1 MKNLGISPRS
11 SKKSVNTHESV
22 EMKANDKKIGRN
34 LNLTSSRNILICV
47 SSSFTGFFVATL
59 ITTSPLIGFPFG
71 AISTTIPV
79 VLLRRKSE
87 SDRMMLQSLWPE
99 ILDHIISGLQSG
111 LSLAETL
118 VALGVRG
125 PIKTKSIF
133 ILFSENL
140 RSGIDFGKALVE
152 LKSYFNDGIA
162 DQVCEVLDFARL
174 AGSRDT
180 SLTLRTLSNFIRSD
194 LALRAE
200 IQAKHSWVKNSAA
213 LAAIAPWVLLLL
225 LASQPN
231 TLHAYTTGAGFGI
244 LIVGAAL
251 TAVAYIWME
260 KVGKLKEIPR
270 IFV

>member
-1 MKNLGISPRS
+1 M
-11 SKKSVNTHESV
+11 
-22 EMKANDKKIGRN
+22 
-34 LNLTSSRNILICV
+34 NLTSSRNVLICAA
-47 SSSFTGFFVATL
+47 SSITGFLVATL

-79 VLLRRKSE
+79 VLLKRKSE
-87 SDRMMLQSLWPE
+87 SNRKALQSLWPE

-118 VALGVRG
+118 VGLGVRG
-125 PIKTKSIF
+125 PIKTRPTF
-133 ILFSENL
+133 ILFAENL
-140 RSGIDFGKALVE
+140 RTGMDFGRALEE
-152 LKSYFNDGIA
+152 LKMHFDDGIA

-174 AGSRDT
+174 SGGRDT

-200 IQAKHSWVKNSAA
+200 IEAKHSWVKNSAA
-213 LAAIAPWVLLLL
+213 LAAIAPWILLLL

-231 TLHAYTTGAGFGI
+231 TLRAYTTSAGLGI

-251 TAVAYIWME
+251 TVFAYIWME

-270 IFV
+270 IFA